1 MQTELFANHMHYFIR
16 VLIILALLAACSP
29 THLEEDIMYT
39 LEIDLQEGFDGDQ
52 VVIDINGKE
61 AFRQENVSTKLL
73 LGYAETKA
81 FPLPPGKTTVTISLP
96 QKKQTTTI
104 NLNLE
109 ANTYLGVSVTPAG
122 LDYILSDK
130 PFFYQ

>member
-1 MQTELFANHMHYFIR
+1 MPAKMVVNPLHYVIR
-16 VLIILALLAACSP
+16 TLIILALLAACSP
-29 THLEEDIMYT
+29 TRLEEDSMYT

-52 VVIDINGKE
+52 VVIEINGKE
-61 AFRQENVSTKLL
+61 SFRQENVSTKLL

-81 FPLPPGKTTVTISLP
+81 FPLPPGETTVTISLP

-122 LDYILSDK
+122 LEYILSDK